1 MPASFS
7 FIVCLASLFLSFS
20 PFLRPFAFCFL
31 PPPPPRVCCVPVGG
45 WDMEEGGDT
54 PGVFQSGIVS
64 RSCELRDGRDVT
76 KAGGKTWSWG
86 REIRFFSNR
95 YPQGLFPTKQLRV
108 LTIQRA
114 VTLKTSRS
122 AARFS
127 WLVLASSLL
136 LPSSGFQPS
145 FKHP

>member
-1 MPASFS
+1 MPASLF

-86 REIRFFSNR
+86 RETRFFSNR

-114 VTLKTSRS
+114 VTHVKNLAISCSVLLAGAGLFPIVAFFRLS
-122 AARFS
+122 AKF
-127 WLVLASSLL
+127 
-136 LPSSGFQPS
+136 
-145 FKHP
+145 